1 MQTHSLTRV
10 SLAAVLVAGCLA
22 FADDEILAE
31 ESATVANDQPTFTN
45 EQIEFF
51 EAKIRPLLDAH
62 CHECHGGETQEANL
76 RLDSRA
82 ALLAGG
88 DTGPAIEPGDPDAS
102 MLIDAVRYGDVY
114 QMPPTEKLPA
124 GDVALL
130 EEWVRMGAPWTP
142 GDDDAV
148 VTAKPP
154 FDLLARRASHWAWRP
169 VVRPAIPTLREGLHA
184 STPIDAFLLEKLG
197 AAELMR
203 APLADRATLLRRAAF
218 DLTGLPPSPEEI
230 AAFEQDKSSEAFAR
244 QIDRLLASPHFGERW
259 GRHWLDVVRYAETLG
274 HESDFPLTNA
284 WRYRDYV
291 IRALNSNVPYD
302 QFVRE
307 HVAGDLLETPR
318 RHPTE
323 GFDESILATAF
334 WYLGEAVH
342 APVDSRAD
350 HATRLENQVDV
361 FSKAFLGLTVACA
374 RCHDHKFDAISTRDY
389 YALAGFAASSHQQVA
404 HLDPNGQLEA
414 GALRL
419 RELHRRGGEALGI
432 SGAEE
437 RNAVKAAANEA
448 AGSPVAAKGAFED
461 FASDFEHWF
470 RSGWAF
476 GETPTTVGDWR
487 LTVAGPELLAAG
499 VAHSGRYGDRLP
511 GSLRSATFTIEKPFI
526 HYRTAG
532 QKAKIRLIVDGYAM
546 DPFTPLLFEGF
557 TFAVENDA
565 MEWRTQDASRYLG
578 HRAHIEF
585 IDAGEGYVAVD
596 EIHFS
601 DSAEPPDLQSVPPRV
616 LTSTEAASSGE
627 ESQSNDL
634 PTILREMTA
643 VDSALPTPA
652 EAVAIGDGSG
662 EDLRIHIRG
671 NYKTPGEVAP
681 RRLLEAI
688 TGDDPPALTHGSG
701 RRELADRLF
710 AEDNPFVARVMVN
723 RVWHHLFGRGLVGTV
738 DNFGVLGEPPT
749 HPELLDY
756 LASRFIEE
764 QWSIKRLIR
773 EIMLA
778 DAYQLVSAG
787 AIETDQIDP
796 QNRLLHRANVRRLEG
811 EAIRDSLLAISG
823 RLDRQQFGPPVPVH
837 LTSFMDGRGKPAES
851 GPLDGAGRRSIY
863 LEVRRNFLSPFLLA
877 FDAPIPATCVGQRST
892 SNVPAQALS
901 MLNDPFVMEQCDLWA
916 ARTLAKHADG
926 AQRIDSLYRTAF
938 GRPPT
943 DEEVIA
949 ANDFIAEQSQSY
961 GVSADDRQVWKDLC
975 HVLVNLKEFIY
986 LR

>member
-1 MQTHSLTRV
+1 M
-10 SLAAVLVAGCLA
+10 AAVWCAAAFFGGVFVAR
-22 FADDEILAE
+22 AD
-31 ESATVANDQPTFTN
+31 ESATGPKDLPEFSPQ
-45 EQIEFF
+45 QIEFF
-51 EAKIRPLLDAH
+51 ESKIRPLLDAH
-62 CHECHGGETQEANL
+62 CYECHGSDVQEGGL
-76 RLDSRA
+76 RLDSRS
-82 ALLAGG
+82 ALVAGG
-88 DTGPAIEPGDPDAS
+88 DSGAAIEAGQPDAS
-102 MLIDAVRYGDVY
+102 LLIDAVRYGDVY
-114 QMPPTEKLPA
+114 QMPPTGQLPA
-124 GDVALL
+124 AEIALL
-130 EEWVRMGAPWTP
+130 EEWVAMGAPWTP
-142 GDDDAV
+142 GGETGVAD
-148 VTAKPP
+148 AKPP
-154 FDLLARRASHWAWRP
+154 FDLQARKASHWAWRP
-169 VVRPAIPTLREGLHA
+169 VSRPAIPPLKDLHA
-184 STPIDAFLLEKLG
+184 RTPIDGFVLEKL
-197 AAELMR
+197 AATGLKQTSKT
-203 APLADRATLLRRAAF
+203 DRAMLLRRAAF
-218 DLTGLPPSPEEI
+218 DLTGLPPTPAEIEAFERDESPE
-230 AAFEQDKSSEAFAR
+230 AFERVFDK
-244 QIDRLLASPHFGERW
+244 LLASPHFGERW

-291 IRALNSNVPYD
+291 IRALNADVPYD

-350 HATRLENQVDV
+350 QATRLENQVDV

-414 GALRL
+414 GAQRL
-419 RELHRRGGEALGI
+419 KELHRHGGEALGI
-432 SGAEE
+432 GRAGE
-437 RNAVKAAANEA
+437 RNTVNAVANDAADSPIAAA
-448 AGSPVAAKGAFED
+448 GVFED
-461 FASDFEHWF
+461 FTAGFDHWF

-476 GETPTTVGDWR
+476 GEAPTTASDWR
-487 LTVAGPELLAAG
+487 LTAEGPELLAAG
-499 VAHSGRYGDRLP
+499 IAHSGRYGDRLP

-546 DPFTPLLFEGF
+546 DPFTQLLFEGF
-557 TFAVENDA
+557 TFAVDSDEMA
-565 MEWRTQDASRYLG
+565 WRTQNASRYLG
-578 HRAHIEF
+578 HRAHIEL

-596 EIHFS
+596 QIHFS
-601 DSAEPPDLQSVPPRV
+601 DVAEPPDSQAAPPRV
-616 LTSTEAASSGE
+616 LTSGE
-627 ESQSNDL
+627 VTSPDGSTQSDEL
-634 PTILREMTA
+634 PTILRELAA
-643 VDSALPTPA
+643 VDAALPSPA
-652 EAVAIGDGSG
+652 EGVAIGDGSG

-688 TGDDPPALTHGSG
+688 TGDDLPAATHGSG
-701 RRELADRLF
+701 RRELAERMF

-723 RVWHHLFGRGLVGTV
+723 RIWHHLFGRGLVATV

-749 HPELLDY
+749 HPELVDY
-756 LASRFIEE
+756 LATRFIEE
-764 QWSIKRLIR
+764 KWSVKQLIR
-773 EIMLA
+773 EIMLS
-778 DAYQLVSAG
+778 DAYQLASTGLPASE
-787 AIETDQIDP
+787 IQDP
-796 QNRLLHRANVRRLEG
+796 QNRMLHRASIRRLEG

-877 FDAPIPATCVGQRST
+877 FDTPVPATCVGQRNT

-901 MLNDPFVMEQCDLWA
+901 LLNDPFVLEQCELWA
-916 ARTLAKHADG
+916 EHTLANHADG
-926 AQRIDSLYRTAF
+926 AQRIDWLYRTAF

-943 DEEVIA
+943 AEELAA
-949 ANDFIAEQSQSY
+949 ANEFIVQQSQSY
-961 GVSADDRQVWKDLC
+961 GASADDRQAWKDLC
-975 HVLVNLKEFIY
+975 HVLVNLQEFIY
-986 LR
+986 LK

>member
-1 MQTHSLTRV
+1 METLV
-10 SLAAVLVAGCLA
+10 SMRFPLAAIWCAAAFLCGVFVAS
-22 FADDEILAE
+22 ADE
-31 ESATVANDQPTFTN
+31 PTTGPKDLPEFSPH
-45 EQIEFF
+45 QIEFF
-51 EAKIRPLLDAH
+51 ENKIRPLLDAH
-62 CHECHGGETQEANL
+62 CYECHGSDAQEGGL
-76 RLDSRA
+76 RLDSRS
-82 ALLAGG
+82 ALVAGG
-88 DTGPAIEPGDPDAS
+88 DSGTAIEAGQPDAS
-102 MLIDAVRYGDVY
+102 LLIDAVRYGDVY
-114 QMPPTEKLPA
+114 QMPPTGQLPTA
-124 GDVALL
+124 EIALL
-130 EEWVRMGAPWTP
+130 EEWVAMGAPWTP
-142 GDDDAV
+142 GDETAV
-148 VTAKPP
+148 ADAKPA
-154 FDLLARRASHWAWRP
+154 FDLQARKASHWAWRP
-169 VVRPAIPTLREGLHA
+169 VSKPAIPTLEELHA
-184 STPIDAFLLEKLG
+184 ATPIDAFILEKL
-197 AAELMR
+197 AAAGLKQTSKT
-203 APLADRATLLRRAAF
+203 DRATLLRRAAF
-218 DLTGLPPSPEEI
+218 DLTGLPPTPAEI
-230 AAFEQDKSSEAFAR
+230 EAFERDESPDAFAR
-244 QIDRLLASPHFGERW
+244 IVDRLLASPHFGERW

-291 IRALNSNVPYD
+291 IRAMNADVPYD

-307 HVAGDLLETPR
+307 HIAGDLLETPR

-334 WYLGEAVH
+334 WYLGEALH

-350 HATRLENQVDV
+350 QATRLENQVDV

-414 GALRL
+414 GAQRL
-419 RELHRRGGEALGI
+419 KELHRRGGEALGM
-432 SGAEE
+432 GRAGE
-437 RNAVKAAANEA
+437 RNEASSAANSA
-448 AGSPVAAKGAFED
+448 TASLVAAEGLFED
-461 FASDFEHWF
+461 FAAGFEHWF

-476 GETPTTVGDWR
+476 GEAPTTASDWR
-487 LTVAGPELLAAG
+487 LTADGPEILAAG

-532 QKAKIRLIVDGYAM
+532 QKAKVRLIVDGYAM
-546 DPFTPLLFEGF
+546 DPFTSLLFEGF
-557 TFAVENDA
+557 TFAVENDE
-565 MEWRTQDASRYLG
+565 MTWRTQDASRYLG
-578 HRAHIEF
+578 HRAHIEL

-601 DSAEPPDLQSVPPRV
+601 VAAEPPDSQATPPRV
-616 LTSTEAASSGE
+616 LTSAEVTSSDGSTQADE
-627 ESQSNDL
+627 L
-634 PTILREMTA
+634 PAILREMA
-643 VDSALPTPA
+643 AIDAALPTPA
-652 EAVAIGDGSG
+652 EGVAIGDGSG

-688 TGDDPPALTHGSG
+688 TGDDPPAPTHGSG
-701 RRELADRLF
+701 RRELAERMF

-723 RVWHHLFGRGLVGTV
+723 RIWHHLFGRGLVATV

-749 HPELLDY
+749 HPELIDY
-756 LASRFIEE
+756 LATRFIEE
-764 QWSIKRLIR
+764 QWSVKRLIR
-773 EIMLA
+773 EMMLS
-778 DAYQLVSAG
+778 DAYQLASTGIPTAE
-787 AIETDQIDP
+787 AQDP
-796 QNRLLHRANVRRLEG
+796 QNRLLHRASVRRLEG

-823 RLDRQQFGPPVPVH
+823 RLDLQQFGAPVPVH
-837 LTSFMDGRGKPAES
+837 LTSFMDGRGKPPES

-877 FDAPIPATCVGQRST
+877 FDTPVPATCVGQRST

-901 MLNDPFVMEQCDLWA
+901 MLNDPFVLEQCDVWA
-916 ARTLAKHADG
+916 ERTLANHPGA

-943 DEEVIA
+943 SEEVSA
-949 ANDFIAEQSQSY
+949 AQEFIVEQAQSY
-961 GVSADDRQVWKDLC
+961 GVSPDDRQVWKDMC